1 MPIAERIDD
10 FVAAAA
16 PTEADL
22 FADRREW
29 KFLVGAAVAE
39 RLRAV
44 VAARLPREA
53 FVAGRPVTRVQ
64 SIYFDTPDLA
74 LYRRCSD
81 PAHATSLKFR
91 VRAYA
96 HPDGTGD
103 GEAPGFLEFKAGVGV
118 GEAKRRRK
126 QRIRLSPARLHAL
139 VAPDS
144 PLVDADKPRW
154 AQAAGFVRAHG
165 LMPRLTVTY
174 CREAF
179 VDPDAGLRLTFDT
192 DYRASAIAPSLA
204 SGLHAPARGLPGAVI
219 IEVKFLAAFPAWFA
233 SALEA
238 EGLPAASQS
247 FSKFK
252 TAVALLF
259 PERA

>member
-16 PTEADL
+16 PAKADL

-29 KFLVGAAVAE
+29 KFLVGAEVAE

-44 VAARLPREA
+44 VAARLPREE
-53 FVAGRPVTRVQ
+53 FMAGRPVTRIQ

-74 LYRRCSD
+74 LYQRCSD

-96 HPDGTGD
+96 GPDGTGD
-103 GEAPGFLEFKAGVGV
+103 GEAAGFLEYKAGVGV

-144 PLVDADKPRW
+144 PLVDAAKPRW
-154 AQAAGFVRAHG
+154 AQAAGFMRAFG

-179 VDPDAGLRLTFDT
+179 VDSEAEVRLTFDT

-204 SGLHAPARGLPGAVI
+204 SGLHAPTRGLPGTVI
-219 IEVKFLAAFPAWFA
+219 VEVKFLDEFPAWFA
-233 SALEA
+233 AALDA
-238 EGLPAASQS
+238 EGIPAVSQS